1 MFKNAY
7 PNTSYINL
15 ITDDLPLISQIK
27 WRIYGQNFTKQD
39 FEKFLKENKE
49 VIKSYIRKMEQII
62 KTEKLIINS
71 TEFYIWSEEELIK
84 ADELYIFCSELNKK
98 SKFNFYIEQKED
110 YILLCSPD
118 KKLLNIKLYNEGYV
132 FFVEGEKK
140 NCMRFLYYFDKYF
153 DQNRFFYVSPSQ
165 MLDENN
171 KFLYPRNAD
180 LIGIAF
186 FLDIIF
192 NNTDHS
198 DYIKSDN
205 F

>member
-1 MFKNAY
+1 M
-7 PNTSYINL
+7 
-15 ITDDLPLISQIK
+15 
-27 WRIYGQNFTKQD
+27 
-39 FEKFLKENKE
+39 
-49 VIKSYIRKMEQII
+49 
-62 KTEKLIINS
+62 
-71 TEFYIWSEEELIK
+71 
-84 ADELYIFCSELNKK
+84 NKK

-118 KKLLNIKLYNEGYV
+118 KKSLNIKLYNEGYV

-140 NCMRFLYYFDKYF
+140 NCMCFLYYFDKCF

-192 NNTDHS
+192 NNTDYS
-198 DYIKSDN
+198 DYIRSDN
-205 F
+205 LKY